1 MDKTT
6 KDSPEPPTP
15 PQDTSAGLS
24 EQEAAA
30 QRARFGPNAVAE
42 ERPHPLRRFAG
53 KFWAPVPWMLEA
65 AVLLQ
70 LVLGERLE
78 AAVIGALLLFNALLG
93 LFQESRAE
101 AALAALRARLALT
114 ALVRR
119 DGAWRRLPAAD
130 LVPADVVTI
139 GLGAVVPADLRL
151 LSGAVALD
159 QSMLTGESLAVE
171 RTAGEIAYAGAL
183 IRRGEAVAEVTATGA
198 HTYFGRTAELVR
210 LAHAQSAEQHAVFAV
225 VRNLAVI
232 NGGVVVLVVADALT
246 RGMGARQIV
255 PLVLTAILASIPV
268 ALPATFTLASAL
280 SAQRLVRRGVLPTR
294 LSAIPEAATMDVLCS
309 DKTGTLTANRLA
321 VASLVPFAPWDE
333 AGLLALALVASG
345 EGGADPVDQA
355 IRTRAEA
362 GATPAPLIRERFTP
376 FDPARKLAEGVA
388 RTADGTRLLVLKGA
402 YDVIAARATPTP
414 AAEAAAARAI
424 AAGERVLAVA
434 AGPEGAPHLAG
445 LIGLADPPREDSA
458 PLVAR
463 LRGLGVR
470 TVMVTGDA
478 AGTAAV
484 VARAVG
490 IEGPVR
496 SGGAIP
502 ATARPQDFAVLAGVF
517 PEDKFHLV
525 KAFQAAGHT
534 VGMCGDGA
542 NDAPALRQAQLGI
555 AVASATDIAKSAAAM
570 VLTEP
575 GLGGILA
582 AVEEGRRTFQR
593 ILTYTL
599 NTVLKKVQIV
609 LLLAF
614 GLALTGQAVLT
625 PLSMVLLLLTQDFLT
640 MSFSADRVA
649 GSPRP
654 DRWRIGALT
663 LAAVVLGL
671 ADLGFSLAALA
682 WGRWGLGLAP
692 APLRSLVFAVLV
704 FTSQVSVYV
713 VRERRAFWASRPGF
727 WLNAAAALNLALAFL
742 LAGGGIAM
750 AALPVSL
757 LVLLL
762 GATAAFGLLLDR
774 IKLLLF
780 RHLRIG

>member
-1 MDKTT
+1 MDST
-6 KDSPEPPTP
+6 KEAIPPE
-15 PQDTSAGLS
+15 GLS
-24 EQEAAA
+24 EGEATAR
-30 QRARFGPNAVAE
+30 RARFGPNAVAE
-42 ERPHPLRRFAG
+42 ERVHPWRRFAG

-70 LVLGERLE
+70 LVLGERPE
-78 AAVIGALLLFNALLG
+78 AAIIGALLLFNALLG
-93 LFQESRAE
+93 LFQEGRAE

-130 LVPADVVTI
+130 LVPGDVVTI

-159 QSMLTGESLAVE
+159 QSMLTGESLAVA
-171 RTAGEIAYAGAL
+171 RAAGEVAYAGAL
-183 IRRGEAVAEVTATGA
+183 VRRGEAVAEVTATGA

-232 NGGVVVLVVADALT
+232 NGGVVVLVVADALA
-246 RGMGARQIV
+246 RGMGAREIV

-294 LSAIPEAATMDVLCS
+294 LSAIPEAATMDVLCA

-333 AGLLALALVASG
+333 GGLLALALVASG

-355 IRTRAEA
+355 IRARA
-362 GATPAPLIRERFTP
+362 GAGTGAAPPALVRERFIP
-376 FDPARKLAEGVA
+376 FDPACKLAEGVA
-388 RTADGTRLLVLKGA
+388 RAADGTRLFVLKGA
-402 YDVIAARATPTP
+402 YDAIAARATPT
-414 AAEAAAARAI
+414 AEAEAAAARAST
-424 AAGERVLAVA
+424 AGERVLAVA
-434 AGPEGAPHLAG
+434 AGPEGAPRLAG

-496 SGGAIP
+496 SGGGVP
-502 ATARPQDFAVLAGVF
+502 AAVRPQDFAVLAGVF

-593 ILTYTL
+593 ILTYAL

-640 MSFSADRVA
+640 MSFSADRVE

-654 DRWRIGALT
+654 DRWRVGALT
-663 LAAVVLGL
+663 VAAVVLGL
-671 ADLGFSLAALA
+671 ADLGFSLAVLV

-742 LAGGGIAM
+742 LVAGGIAM
-750 AALPVSL
+750 AALPVPL
-757 LVLLL
+757 LVVLL